1 MVVSDAEPT
10 AVDRTGSAEH
20 LATLL
25 PVIATM
31 REQSHQAFKLDDLA
45 EMAYLSRFHFNRVFS
60 TVAGCPP
67 VEFMTALRFDRA
79 KQLLLTTDLS
89 VTDVC
94 FEVGFSSLGTFS
106 TRFTQ
111 FVGLSPAEFRRL
123 PELIDYGARVPD
135 YRLNARPGTFSN
147 AVVHGEVIGLAGDS
161 GPVYIGLF
169 PTRFARGRPIT
180 GTLLEGTNSFFFPNL
195 PTGTYTLLAAAMP
208 PSDSLMQHLQ
218 LDRRIR
224 VGSGRRPVVIQTG
237 KEQIDCDVLIRPV
250 RPIDPPILVSL
261 PALVVT

>member
-1 MVVSDAEPT
+1 MSNAEP
-10 AVDRTGSAEH
+10 AEVDRSGSDEH

-106 TRFTQ
+106 TRFTH

-123 PELIDYGARVPD
+123 PELIDYGAAFPIFASMPGLAPFRM
-135 YRLNARPGTFSN
+135 RLCMAS
-147 AVVHGEVIGLAGDS
+147 VIGLADES
-161 GPVYIGLF
+161 GPVYVGLF
-169 PTRFARGRPIT
+169 PTRFARGRPMT
-180 GTLLEGTNSFFFPNL
+180 GTLLEGRTASSSRTCRTAPTPCL
-195 PTGTYTLLAAAMP
+195 P
-208 PSDSLMQHLQ
+208 
-218 LDRRIR
+218 
-224 VGSGRRPVVIQTG
+224 RPCLHRT
-237 KEQIDCDVLIRPV
+237 
-250 RPIDPPILVSL
+250 
-261 PALVVT
+261 A